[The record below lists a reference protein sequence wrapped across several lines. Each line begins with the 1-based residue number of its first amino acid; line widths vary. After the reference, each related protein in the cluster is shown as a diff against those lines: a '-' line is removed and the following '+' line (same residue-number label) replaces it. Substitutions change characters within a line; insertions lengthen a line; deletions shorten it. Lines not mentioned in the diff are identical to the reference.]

1 MIIFLHG
8 EDTFL
13 VGRRK
18 RLLMDAFRKKYSKAE
33 TFVFDF
39 EDQGTP
45 QDVKRALDAC
55 AGGLFAEEKLVVFL
69 HPFVVGEGGEKLLM
83 NFLKNEASQLPE
95 KVVLLFVH
103 TGKIKKTHPVTKWLL
118 AGADKIEEEKT
129 LQGKALENFLTKEL
143 ARLNERVRFDPSGL
157 RLFLERTKGNTALML
172 SELEKLAAYTGEGII
187 GQNEVQIFL
196 QAPEENTIFLA
207 LDALG
212 QGERS
217 RALLLFRQEGERV
230 GEVYALLSMCAWQ
243 VRRLLLVRDAYDRG
257 IRRPADIVTATKLP
271 PFTVQKAVATIE
283 HFSSTRLGQG
293 LVLLSDI
300 DTALKQGKVDPEV
313 SLDLFVW
320 KF

>member
-39 EDQGTP
+39 EDQGTL
-45 QDVKRALDAC
+45 QDVKRALDVC

-69 HPFVVGEGGEKLLM
+69 HSFVVGEGGEKLLI
-83 NFLKNEASQLPE
+83 NFLKNEAPQLPE

-103 TGKIKKTHPVTKWLL
+103 TGKIKKTHPATKWLL

-129 LQGKALENFLTKEL
+129 LQGKPLENFLTKEL
-143 ARLNERVRFDPSGL
+143 ARLNDQVHFDPSGL
-157 RLFLERTKGNTALML
+157 RVFLERTKGNMALML
-172 SELEKLAAYTGEGII
+172 SELEKLATYMSEGII
-187 GQNEVQIFL
+187 GPAEVAIFL

-212 QGERS
+212 RGEHS
-217 RALLLFRQEGERV
+217 RALLLFHQEVEKA
-230 GEVYALLSMCAWQ
+230 GEVYSILSMCAWQ
-243 VRRLLLVRDAYDRG
+243 VRRLMLVRDAYDRG
-257 IRRPADIVTATKLP
+257 IRRAADIATVTKLP
-271 PFTVQKAVATIE
+271 PFTVQKAMATIE
-283 HFSSTRLGQG
+283 HFSLARLKQG
-293 LVLLSDI
+293 LALLSDI
-300 DTALKQGKVDPEV
+300 DTALKQGKADPEV